1 MTKFGEFM
9 KQRENAASAYCRGE
23 ADAVLALSTT
33 RKPAGFF
40 GPDGKAVRG
49 PEPVRQAYE
58 AGAAQFGSDGESL
71 FEVQQAAEG
80 GDIAYWSGLQRAI
93 VELNGRSVPMDLRV
107 TELFRREDGEWKLV
121 HRHADMLKS
130 DQ

>member
-1 MTKFGEFM
+1 MTRFSEFM

-23 ADAVLALSTT
+23 CRGEAEAVLALSTV

-40 GPDGKAVRG
+40 GPDGKALRG

-58 AGAAQFGSDGESL
+58 AGAAQFGSDGESQ
-71 FEVQQAAEG
+71 FEIYQAAEG

-93 VELNGRSVPMDLRV
+93 VEL
-107 TELFRREDGEWKLV
+107 
-121 HRHADMLKS
+121 
-130 DQ
+130 

>member
-1 MTKFGEFM
+1 MTKFSEFM

-23 ADAVLALSTT
+23 GDAVLALTTT

-49 PEPVRQAYE
+49 PEPVRQVYE
-58 AGAAQFGSDGESL
+58 AGAAQFGKDGESQ
-71 FEVQQAAEG
+71 FEVYQAAEG